1 MLASA
6 NARAESSG
14 GPPHSIYLL
23 LADDPDRPLE
33 TKPSASRTCLLAAA
47 AAALMAGA
55 PLYWASSADGAAAPV
70 ATLASKDASS
80 GDDTPDD
87 CGPGD
92 DPDGTTAPG
101 MTTST
106 DGRQGGT
113 STAGTSAPG
122 VTTAPGA
129 TSEGGDQTTGQRDTT
144 LGPNTSTG
152 PGEDTSTGGHATN
165 TTAGET
171 DLTRGVQETETAAPC
186 PPEAPPEQPAVTPPP
201 GDNPPPPTAVAPPPG
216 VTPGSQPAIVVLP
229 AQTVRPS
236 ARLLAPAGC
245 PPQSFFARVRGRG
258 IARVRFSV
266 DGRRLATVYRPD
278 RAGVWKVRVN
288 TRYMSTGKHRLVA
301 RVTFDTSK
309 AAAFRQVEGPA
320 AKTMSITFTKC
331 ARRAQAPAFTG

>member
-1 MLASA
+1 MLASEGA
-6 NARAESSG
+6 WAEPG
-14 GPPHSIYLL
+14 AGPAQIFLL
-23 LADDPDRPLE
+23 VSDDPDRPLE
-33 TKPSASRTCLLAAA
+33 TKPSVPRTCLLALATF
-47 AAALMAGA
+47 ALMAGA

-113 STAGTSAPG
+113 SSAGTSAPG

-144 LGPNTSTG
+144 LGQNTSTG
-152 PGEDTSTGGHATN
+152 NGQDTSTGGHATN

-171 DLTRGVQETETAAPC
+171 NLTRGVQETVTVGC
-186 PPEAPPEQPAVTPPP
+186 PVTPPE
-201 GDNPPPPTAVAPPPG
+201 VAPPPADTPPNAVAPQPAAG
-216 VTPGSQPAIVVLP
+216 VTPGSQPAIAVLP
-229 AQTVRPS
+229 ARVVRPS
-236 ARLLAPAGC
+236 ARLSAPAGC
-245 PPQSFFARVRGRG
+245 PPSAFFARVRGRG
-258 IARVRFSV
+258 IQSVRFTL

-278 RAGVWKVRVN
+278 VAGAWKARVN
-288 TRYMSTGKHRLVA
+288 TRSLSTGKHRIVA
-301 RVTFDTSK
+301 RVAFDTSK
-309 AAAFRQVEGPA
+309 AAAFQQVEGPT
-320 AKTMSITFTKC
+320 AKTMAITFVKC
-331 ARRAQAPAFTG
+331 ARRASAPAFTG